1 VNDSLVLTMDWK
13 MTVSEDLPVNK
24 PNRSGVSPMLNARG
38 MAVTDKPRKRL
49 QMTTK
54 FTG

>member
-1 VNDSLVLTMDWK
+1 
-13 MTVSEDLPVNK
+13 
-24 PNRSGVSPMLNARG
+24 MLNARG